1 MKVLGLSFSDHEAS
15 AALVI
20 DGKLTSA
27 IARERVTR
35 LKRDGI
41 RWGGC
46 RLDLTP
52 AMQYCLETNGL
63 TLDDVDL
70 IVWSHTDHLPADEV
84 YQSLAAEGG
93 LDIRTRPLL
102 PIPHHFAHAC
112 GAYYSSPF
120 KGEVAVLIVD
130 GAGGP
135 FGAML
140 KNCTGPEPEQ
150 IISGSVLIQNLSPFE
165 GEGSRELESFYRFTD
180 QGSEVLRKII
190 GHWCGIGA
198 VYGHTSKLIFGDYL
212 DAGKTMGLAPYGRPY
227 STRMFLEETGSED
240 LRAFTRLTSQERAGL
255 ESRIEKWRRH
265 MTSSNYKSELLTD
278 FTASLQL
285 ETEEALLEHARWIQ
299 KHTGLKRLC
308 FSGGV
313 ALNCVANTRLAE
325 ETGFEEIFVPPC
337 PGDDGISV
345 GCALYGA
352 SINGGVEPVT
362 NPAYLGHDYSH
373 DPEAIEALGLKRCF
387 RDQDLFETMAREIA
401 GGAVIAWYEGG
412 AELGPRALGH
422 RSFLADPRRA
432 DVRERLNAEI
442 KNRESFRPFAPVV
455 LREAV
460 ADYFV
465 ESNPSY
471 FMSFVA
477 QVRDEKREV
486 IPAVTHVDGS
496 ARYQVLRE
504 QDNPTLFKLIV
515 AFTRLTGIPMLLNTS
530 FNRAGEP
537 LVETPLDAGRCA
549 VASTADYL
557 VIDQIPY
564 RNFATG
570 GLWRSSAY
578 TGAAESLHGS
588 ATRLADHG

>member
-1 MKVLGLSFSDHEAS
+1 MNVLGLSFSDHEAS

-52 AMQYCLETNGL
+52 AIQYCLETNGL
-63 TLDDVDL
+63 ALDDVDL
-70 IVWSHTDHLPADEV
+70 IVWSHTDHLPAEEV

-93 LDIRTRPLL
+93 IDIRTRPLL
-102 PIPHHFAHAC
+102 SIPHHFAHAC

-120 KGEVAVLIVD
+120 KGDVAVMIVD

-135 FGAML
+135 YDAML
-140 KNCTGPEPEQ
+140 KNCTGPEPEK
-150 IISGSVLIQNLSPFE
+150 IVGGSVLIQNLSPLE
-165 GEGSRELESFYRFTD
+165 GDAARELESFYRFTD
-180 QGSEVLRKII
+180 QGGEVLRKII

-198 VYGHTSKLIFGDYL
+198 VYGQTSKLIFGDYL

-227 STRMFLEETGSED
+227 STRMFLEATGPED
-240 LRAFTRLTSQERAGL
+240 SRAFTRLTSQERAGL

-265 MTSSNYKSELLTD
+265 TTSSNYKSELLTD

-352 SINGGVEPVT
+352 SINGGVQPVT

-387 RDQDLFETMAREIA
+387 QDRNLFESMAQEIA
-401 GGAVIAWYEGG
+401 SGAVIAWFEGG

-422 RSFLADPRRA
+422 RSFLGDPRRA
-432 DVRERLNAEI
+432 DTRERLNAEI

-455 LREAV
+455 LSEAV
-460 ADYFV
+460 SDYFV

-477 QVRDEKREV
+477 QVREEKRNV

-496 ARYQVLRE
+496 ARYQVLRNE
-504 QDNPTLFKLIV
+504 DNPTLFKLIS
-515 AFTRLTGIPMLLNTS
+515 AFARLTGIPMLLNTS

-537 LVETPLDAGRCA
+537 LVETPADAARC
-549 VASTADYL
+549 VVSSTADYL
-557 VIDQIPY
+557 VVDQIPY
-564 RNFATG
+564 RNVSTG
-570 GLWRSSAY
+570 GLWHSTAY
-578 TGAAESLHGS
+578 AGVGMAAQGS
-588 ATRLADHG
+588 PSRLTDRA

>member
-1 MKVLGLSFSDHEAS
+1 MNVLGLSFSDHEAS
-15 AALVI
+15 AALVK
-20 DGKLTSA
+20 DGRLTSA
-27 IARERVTR
+27 IARERLTR
-35 LKRDGI
+35 RKRDGI

-52 AMQYCLETNGL
+52 AIEYCLETNNL
-63 TLDDVDL
+63 TLDDIGL
-70 IVWSHTDHLPADEV
+70 IVWSHTDHLAADEV
-84 YQSLAAEGG
+84 YQILAEEGG
-93 LDIRTRPLL
+93 LNLCSRPLL

-120 KGEVAVLIVD
+120 RGDVAVLVVD

-135 FGAML
+135 FGSMM
-140 KNCTGPEPEQ
+140 KNCSGPEPEL
-150 IISGSVLIQNLSPFE
+150 IRNDSVIIQNLSPYE
-165 GEGSRELESFYRFTD
+165 GEGSRELESFYQFGD
-180 QGSEVLRKII
+180 EGGKILRKVL

-198 VYGHTSKLIFGDYL
+198 VYGHVSKLVFGDYL

-227 STRMFLEETGSED
+227 PNRIFFDDIGPED
-240 LRAFTRLTSQERAGL
+240 LRAFTLKASAERSAL
-255 ESRIEKWRRH
+255 EARIEKWRQH
-265 MTSSNYKSELLTD
+265 TTSTNYKSALLTD

-285 ETEEALLEHARWIQ
+285 ETEEALIAHARWLQ
-299 KHTGLKRLC
+299 QRTGLKRLC

-313 ALNCVANTRLAE
+313 ALNCVANTRLAD
-325 ETGFEEIFVPPC
+325 ETGFDEIFVPPC

-352 SINGGVEPVT
+352 SLHGGVELVT

-373 DPEAIEALGLKRCF
+373 DQAAIEATGLERCF
-387 RDQDLFETMAREIA
+387 EGKDVYDTVAQELAN
-401 GGAVIAWYEGG
+401 GAVVAWYEGG

-432 DVRERLNAEI
+432 DLRERLNFEI
-442 KNRESFRPFAPVV
+442 KRREGFRPFAPVV

-460 ADYFV
+460 SEYFV

-477 QVRDEKREV
+477 QVREEKREV

-504 QDNPTLFKLIV
+504 QDNPSLFRLIETF
-515 AFTRLTGIPMLLNTS
+515 ARITGIPMLLNTS

-537 LVETPLDAGRCA
+537 LIETPVEAARCV

-557 VIDQIPY
+557 VVDHKPY
-564 RNFATG
+564 RNVATG
-570 GLWRSSAY
+570 GYWRSS
-578 TGAAESLHGS
+578 GFAAAANPSH
-588 ATRLADHG
+588 D

>member
-1 MKVLGLSFSDHEAS
+1 MNILGLSFSDHEAS
-15 AALVI
+15 AALVMS
-20 DGKLTSA
+20 GKLKSA

-35 LKRDGI
+35 IKRDGM

-52 AMQYCLETNGL
+52 AIQYCLETNGL
-63 TLDDVDL
+63 TLDDIGL

-84 YQSLAAEGG
+84 YQALVNEGG
-93 LDIRTRPLL
+93 LDLRTRPLL

-120 KGEVAVLIVD
+120 RGDAAVLIVD

-135 FGAML
+135 FGGML

-150 IISGSVLIQNLSPFE
+150 VAGGSVLIQNLSPFE
-165 GEGSRELESFYRFTD
+165 GDGSRELESFYRFGD
-180 QGSEVLRKII
+180 RGGEVLRKVI

-212 DAGKTMGLAPYGRPY
+212 DAGKTMGLAPYGRP
-227 STRMFLEETGSED
+227 SANKLFFEETGPEE
-240 LRAFTRLTSQERAGL
+240 LRAFTRSVSQERAGL
-255 ESRIEKWRRH
+255 ESRIEKWRQH
-265 MTSSNYKSELLTD
+265 TTSSNYKSELLTD
-278 FTASLQL
+278 FTASLQW

-299 KHTGLKRLC
+299 KRTGLKRLC

-325 ETGFEEIFVPPC
+325 ETDFEEIFVPPC

-352 SINGGVEPVT
+352 SLNGGVEPVT
-362 NPAYLGHDYSH
+362 SPAYLGRDYSH
-373 DPEAIEALGLKRCF
+373 EREKIEALGLERCF
-387 RDQDLFETMAREIA
+387 QDRDIYGTVAQALAD
-401 GGAVIAWYEGG
+401 GAVVAWYEGG

-432 DVRERLNAEI
+432 DLRERLNAEI
-442 KNRESFRPFAPVV
+442 KKRESFRPFAPVV

-460 ADYFV
+460 TDYFV

-477 QVRDEKREV
+477 QVRKEKRAV

-504 QDNPTLFKLIV
+504 QDNRSLFKLID
-515 AFTRLTGIPMLLNTS
+515 AFARLTGIPMLLNTS

-537 LVETPLDAGRCA
+537 LVETPVDAARCV

-557 VIDQIPY
+557 VVDHIPY
-564 RNFATG
+564 RNAATG
-570 GLWRSSAY
+570 GLWHSTNAH
-578 TGAAESLHGS
+578 AKAH
-588 ATRLADHG
+588 